1 MGQPVRVR
9 VSPSAPS
16 LLVANPKPNRAESSA
31 MLEGY
36 LPILLFIL
44 VGIVVGVMPMTLGR
58 IGSLWL
64 GTHRPDAEKLSA

>member
-1 MGQPVRVR
+1 
-9 VSPSAPS
+9 
-16 LLVANPKPNRAESSA
+16 

-58 IGSLWL
+58 IGSLLL
-64 GTHRPDAEKLSA
+64 GTHRPDAEKLSAY